1 MGVLRER
8 EVQLYAVCRVLPRK
22 NQWVEEAP
30 LSRVVDYHLQA
41 EAPCCCTRR
50 PHCFC
55 KIQLVIFTPSLPLSH
70 FHSSRTKENPDQYVC
85 NFTLLSLL
93 LPLQSQHS
101 GLWEVPDYVQSRK
114 AAVWAPDS
122 KHFSRQSVQRSTGP
136 LWHPS
141 VFKGTRIFHCK
152 PWNPCT
158 LHNTVTYIHLQ

>member
-8 EVQLYAVCRVLPRK
+8 EVQLYMVCRVLPGK

-70 FHSSRTKENPDQYVC
+70 FHSSRTKENPDQYIC
-85 NFTLLSLL
+85 NFTLPPPSTSLTALWPLRGPRLCSESESRRLSPWFETFLS
-93 LPLQSQHS
+93 PIGSAFHWSSMTSVCLQRHKNIS
-101 GLWEVPDYVQSRK
+101 L
-114 AAVWAPDS
+114 
-122 KHFSRQSVQRSTGP
+122 
-136 LWHPS
+136 
-141 VFKGTRIFHCK
+141 
-152 PWNPCT
+152 
-158 LHNTVTYIHLQ
+158 